1 MNGFFVFQAE
11 IEAHVRPG
19 YLSLHVHYG
28 QTRSK
33 DARVLAQNDVV
44 ITTYGVLAS
53 EFSAEVVANFILI
66 YKSVILD
73 SHLLSCVF
81 IYFCICL

>member
-1 MNGFFVFQAE
+1 MNGFSVFQAE

-19 YLSLHVHYG
+19 SLSLHVHYG

-33 DARVLAQNDVV
+33 DARALAQNDVV

-53 EFSAEVVANFILI
+53 EFSAEVVANFII
-66 YKSVILD
+66 SW
-73 SHLLSCVF
+73 
-81 IYFCICL
+81 